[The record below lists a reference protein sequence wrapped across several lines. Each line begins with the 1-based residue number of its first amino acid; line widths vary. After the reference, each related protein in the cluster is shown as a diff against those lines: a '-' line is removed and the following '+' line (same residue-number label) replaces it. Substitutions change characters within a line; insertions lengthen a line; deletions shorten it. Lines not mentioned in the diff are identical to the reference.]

1 MKIFKKLIIFIL
13 IILII
18 GTTLLLFIGYNSYS
32 NAIREESLELRVK
45 EITQMENFVAFED
58 LSEDYVNAVVAV
70 EDHRYYEHGAIDPI
84 AIVRA
89 QSKKIKNIEHQKG

>member
-45 EITQMENFVAFED
+45 EITQMENFVAF
-58 LSEDYVNAVVAV
+58 
-70 EDHRYYEHGAIDPI
+70 
-84 AIVRA
+84 
-89 QSKKIKNIEHQKG
+89 